1 MPISIFM
8 SHDEITFRF
17 FLLDRRDDQELFT
30 GDFISKIIVP
40 HPALNFPKNI
50 TVTYQVYR
58 GWLTRGL
65 SSWSINKVVLSDS
78 FGESYSLCKA
88 TKLESGKPHRMT
100 LQPGDCHEEELAL
113 LAAKAIQDA
122 IAKIDKSTT
131 TSSPQ
136 SSTAIYPTFNA
147 TSDVI
152 ELGKHIPLER
162 NETESTS
169 TTAVVPTTTDKPAA
183 VTASSNASWVPI
195 LTASKL
201 DSPTNPAVTTNTSD
215 IDEKDFLNLGERMPK
230 KAKTEKRSFGESSE
244 DDLMNS
250 VPVRDDSSAVEEPI
264 AEDDVVTL
272 ADDEIDNKFVTV
284 QLFQY
289 RLGDVFEKA
298 EKYARNTLFPLLS
311 EQISNIFNFEG
322 VDKDGAESTTD
333 TPVVVRPAKSQRK
346 YDTEPDI
353 DYRSLQTIMGLQ
365 VNDYIKPIEKM
376 YNNYQSRI
384 MDAEAQALKQEEDKI
399 EVVRISLP
407 TYRPEV
413 IKNEK
418 IFIPIERDSS

>member
-1 MPISIFM
+1 M
-8 SHDEITFRF
+8 SHDEITFLF
-17 FLLDRRDDQELFT
+17 FLRDRRDDQELFT

-40 HPALNFPKNI
+40 HPALNFPKNL

-78 FGESYSLCKA
+78 FGESYSLCKPM
-88 TKLESGKPHRMT
+88 KLESGKPHRMT

-122 IAKIDKSTT
+122 IAKINKSMT
-131 TSSPQ
+131 TSAPQ
-136 SSTAIYPTFNA
+136 TSTELYPTFNA

-162 NETESTS
+162 NETESASTS
-169 TTAVVPTTTDKPAA
+169 TTEKPVAMTTSSPAA
-183 VTASSNASWVPI
+183 VTAGSNASWVPI
-195 LTASKL
+195 LTANKR
-201 DSPTNPAVTTNTSD
+201 DSPTNPAVTANTTE
-215 IDEKDFLNLGERMPK
+215 IDEASLNFGERMPK

-250 VPVRDDSSAVEEPI
+250 VPIRDDSSAVEEPI
-264 AEDDVVTL
+264 AEDDDVIPL
-272 ADDEIDNKFVTV
+272 SDDEIDNKFVTV

-322 VDKDGAESTTD
+322 VDKESTELSTD
-333 TPVVVRPAKSQRK
+333 TPVIVRPAKSQRK
-346 YDTEPDI
+346 YDTEPDL
-353 DYRSLQTIMGLQ
+353 DYKSLQTIMGLQ

-376 YNNYQSRI
+376 FNNYQSRV
-384 MDAEAQALKQEEDKI
+384 MGAEAQALKQEESKM

-418 IFIPIERDSS
+418 KFIPIERDLS

>member
-8 SHDEITFRF
+8 SHDEITFLF
-17 FLLDRRDDQELFT
+17 FPLDRRDDQELFT

-78 FGESYSLCKA
+78 FGESYSLCKPM
-88 TKLESGKPHRMT
+88 KLESAKPHRMT

-113 LAAKAIQDA
+113 IAAKAIQDA
-122 IAKIDKSTT
+122 IAKINRSV
-131 TSSPQ
+131 TSSTPQ
-136 SSTAIYPTFNA
+136 TSTELYPTFNA
-147 TSDVI
+147 TSDII

-162 NETESTS
+162 NETESS
-169 TTAVVPTTTDKPAA
+169 TTPTAEKPAA

-195 LTASKL
+195 LTAGKL
-201 DSPTNPAVTTNTSD
+201 DGPTNPAVNANATED
-215 IDEKDFLNLGERMPK
+215 DEKDFLNLGERMPK

-250 VPVRDDSSAVEEPI
+250 VPIRDDSSAVEEPI
-264 AEDDVVTL
+264 AEDDDVIPL
-272 ADDEIDNKFVTV
+272 SDDEIDNKFVTV

-289 RLGDVFEKA
+289 RLGDVFERA

-322 VDKDGAESTTD
+322 VDKEGAELSTD
-333 TPVVVRPAKSQRK
+333 VPVVVKPAKSQRK
-346 YDTEPDI
+346 YDTEPDL
-353 DYRSLQTIMGLQ
+353 DYKSLQTIMGLQ

-376 YNNYQSRI
+376 YNNYQSRV
-384 MDAEAQALKQEEDKI
+384 MGAEAQALKQEESKI

-407 TYRPEV
+407 TYRPDV